1 MGLRGEKTHSNE
13 SKRKVEREQL
23 APPGCG
29 SLVPRP
35 ADVGV
40 ELDHD
45 KDEQTDEGLLEA
57 DATHICE
64 AIIRNQHDTAY

>member
-1 MGLRGEKTHSNE
+1 MEFVGERTHSDE
-13 SKRKVEREQL
+13 SKCKVDREQL

-35 ADVGV
+35 ADLGV

-45 KDEQTDEGLLEA
+45 EDEQTDEELL
-57 DATHICE
+57 
-64 AIIRNQHDTAY
+64 